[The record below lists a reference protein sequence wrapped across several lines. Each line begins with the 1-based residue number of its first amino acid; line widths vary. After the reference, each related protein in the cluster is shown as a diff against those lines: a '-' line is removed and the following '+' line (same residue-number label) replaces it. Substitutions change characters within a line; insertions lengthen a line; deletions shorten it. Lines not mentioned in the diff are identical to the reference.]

1 MPSSMQKETWKETW
15 NIPYKRRRFI
25 IGTVIMLS
33 LVAYMPIFFKNIEK
47 RKGVL
52 LNDFVLSAITPH
64 NVSVLIFAVIW
75 GMVALTIVRAV
86 KNSSIYITYC
96 WTLISVTLLR
106 FLAITLV
113 PLDPPVGLIPLT
125 DPLTGIFYGQALIV
139 KDLFFSGHTA
149 TLTLM
154 FLCLERRNDK
164 IIGLLAVVVVAFLL
178 LVQHIHYTIDI
189 LASPI
194 ITYTC
199 YRVTKHFLFKKDNAL
214 VKAQSDSVSV

>member
-1 MPSSMQKETWKETW
+1 MPLIIPKETWKETW
-15 NIPYKRRRFI
+15 NIPSKRRRFI
-25 IGTVIMLS
+25 IGTTSMMS
-33 LVAYMPIFFKNIEK
+33 LVFSMPLFFKHIEK

-52 LNDFVLSAITPH
+52 LNDFVLAAITPH

-75 GMVALTIVRAV
+75 GMVTLTIVRAV
-86 KNSSIYITYC
+86 KNSSIYILYC
-96 WTLISVTLLR
+96 WTLISVTILR
-106 FLAITLV
+106 FLAITFV
-113 PLDPPVGLIPLT
+113 ALDPPVGLIPLT
-125 DPLTGIFYGQALIV
+125 DPLTGVFYGQALIV

-164 IIGLLAVVVVAFLL
+164 IAGFLAIVAVAYLL

-189 LASPI
+189 IASPI

-199 YRVTKHFLFKKDNAL
+199 YRFTKYFLYRNEQPV
-214 VKAQSDSVSV
+214 VKSGADKISV